1 MNILIFFFLPMLNV
15 LIKIGT
21 VNLRILKFMLRI
33 TNRFQFLTKFF
44 FKTLNKEQNIFK
56 YENCDSSITEMTLLG
71 NTLKHFMKERY

>member
-44 FKTLNKEQNIFK
+44 FKTLKDIIFGILL
-56 YENCDSSITEMTLLG
+56 ENFDSNAIIIVKFWDKT
-71 NTLKHFMKERY
+71 